1 MRTCK
6 VIKMFNFFF
15 FNDCFSTFNYDIKD
29 VMSLDLVQ
37 IAICNPRS
45 IFMSKYEMVKCAF
58 HK

>member
-1 MRTCK
+1 MRICK
-6 VIKMFNFFF
+6 VIKMFKKK

-37 IAICNPRS
+37 IEICSPRS
-45 IFMSKYEMVKCAF
+45 IFMPRYEMVKYAF